1 MIVGSTT
8 GGGSAIDLGFMKKL
22 FLVGMLAAFGVC
34 GCGTF
39 NGAEESAVQNFEQG
53 AEGRGHI
60 VSPNPMGDSFGSY
73 YE

>member
-1 MIVGSTT
+1 MIEGSTS
-8 GGGSAIDLGFMKKL
+8 GRGSANDLRFMKKL

-39 NGAEESAVQNFEQG
+39 SGAGESAVQNLEQG
-53 AEGRGHI
+53 AEGRGHV